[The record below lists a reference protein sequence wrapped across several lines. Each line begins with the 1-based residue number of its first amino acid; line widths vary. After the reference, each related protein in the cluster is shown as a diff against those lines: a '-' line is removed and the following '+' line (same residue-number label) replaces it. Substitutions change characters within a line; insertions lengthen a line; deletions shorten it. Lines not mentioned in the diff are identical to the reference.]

1 MKERNQWAPF
11 CPTVPQGISVS
22 VCLQR
27 LLSRAPGASLLY
39 SGGGL
44 VVISERESLHGL
56 AALGITRAICFF
68 LRDRIGRKK
77 AGVGCKWVFLR
88 PQGTGFLFLVII

>member
-1 MKERNQWAPF
+1 M
-11 CPTVPQGISVS
+11 
-22 VCLQR
+22 
-27 LLSRAPGASLLY
+27 
-39 SGGGL
+39 

-88 PQGTGFLFLVII
+88 PQGTGFLF